1 MSEVSECYCVRDFD
15 PISTLDIDSAL
26 DYRRRAAEHIDALRV
41 SAPARRVLL
50 RRALLLRCARDV
62 YALGVVVTASQVRRA
77 YRRYYYPLSQV
88 SSPYI
93 SSVLRHAGWRW
104 ISRSVG
110 YLPAKGVLPWPPD

>member
-1 MSEVSECYCVRDFD
+1 MSDSYRVRDFD
-15 PISTLDIDSAL
+15 PISTLDVDAAL